1 MSETLLLALKHWI
14 RIALGPYPR
23 LFFPLAR
30 FKEGHRA
37 AVGKDTELIIE
48 GFPRSGNSFAVNAFQ
63 MVQPRPVRLAHHI
76 HAPAQVIS
84 AARRDL
90 PILVLAREP
99 VAAASSL
106 VIRHPYI
113 SIRMALYEYIR
124 FYKTIAP
131 YRDKFVVGLFDQVT
145 NDYGEVIKR
154 INQRF
159 STGFVPFEHNEANV
173 QKSFDMIEQQNRQ
186 KNNGALAE
194 LRIARPSPAREK
206 LKARQPL
213 ALEVEKQQHL
223 VAGATALFHAF
234 AKHAQFARAGLMQE
248 KF

>member
-1 MSETLLLALKHWI
+1 MVKVLLALKHWI

-37 AVGKDTELIIE
+37 AVGKDTELVIE
-48 GFPRSGNSFAVNAFQ
+48 GFPRSGNSFAVNAFEL
-63 MVQPRPVRLAHHI
+63 VQPRPVRLAHHL
-76 HAPAQVIS
+76 HAPAQIIL

-106 VIRHPYI
+106 VIRHPHI
-113 SIRMALYEYIR
+113 SLRMALYEYMR
-124 FYKTIAP
+124 FYETIAP

-159 STGFVPFEHNEANV
+159 STGFALFEHNEMNV
-173 QKSFDMIEQQNRQ
+173 QKSFDVIEQQNRR

-206 LKARQPL
+206 FKAERPL
-213 ALEVEKQQHL
+213 AREVEKQQHL

-234 AKHAQFARAGLMQE
+234 ARQAKSASADLIRE

>member
-1 MSETLLLALKHWI
+1 MFDTALALKHWI

-37 AVGKDTELIIE
+37 AVGKDTELVIE
-48 GFPRSGNSFAVNAFQ
+48 GFPRSGNSFAVSAFQ
-63 MVQPRPVRLAHHI
+63 MAQPRPVRLAHHL
-76 HAPAQVIS
+76 HAPAQVIL
-84 AARRDL
+84 AARRGL
-90 PILVLAREP
+90 PILVLVREP

-113 SIRMALYEYIR
+113 SMRMALYEYIR
-124 FYKTIAP
+124 FYETITP

-145 NDYGEVIKR
+145 NDYGEVIRR

-159 STGFVPFEHNEANV
+159 STGFAVFEHNEANV
-173 QKSFDMIEQQNRQ
+173 QKSFDSIEQQNRR

-194 LRIARPSPAREK
+194 LRIARPSHAREK
-206 LKARQPL
+206 LKAERPL
-213 ALEVEKQQHL
+213 ALAIENQQHL
-223 VAGATALFHAF
+223 VAGATAIFHAF
-234 AKHAQFARAGLMQE
+234 AKLARFKKAGLRQE

>member
-1 MSETLLLALKHWI
+1 MSETVLALKHWI

-23 LFFPLAR
+23 CFFPLAR

-37 AVGKDTELIIE
+37 AVGMDTELVIE

-76 HAPAQVIS
+76 HAPAQIIL

-113 SIRMALYEYIR
+113 SLRMALYEYIR
-124 FYKTIAP
+124 FYETIAP
-131 YRDKFVVGLFDQVT
+131 YRGKFVVGLFDQVT

-159 STGFVPFEHNEANV
+159 ASGFAAFEHNEANV

-186 KNNGALAE
+186 KHNGALAE

-206 LKARQPL
+206 LKAQQPL

-223 VAGATALFHAF
+223 VAGATALFQAF
-234 AKHAQFARAGLMQE
+234 ARQAQFESAGSRQE

>member
-1 MSETLLLALKHWI
+1 VTLLKLKHWI

-37 AVGKDTELIIE
+37 AVGKDTELVIE

-63 MVQPRPVRLAHHI
+63 MAQPRLVRLAHHI
-76 HAPAQVIS
+76 HAPAQVIL
-84 AARRDL
+84 AARRGL
-90 PILVLAREP
+90 PILVLVREP
-99 VAAASSL
+99 VAAVSSL

-113 SIRMALYEYIR
+113 SMRMALHEYIR
-124 FYKTIAP
+124 FYETIAP
-131 YRDKFVVGLFDQVT
+131 YRDKFVVGLFGQVT

-159 STGFVPFEHNEANV
+159 STGFASFEHNEANV
-173 QKSFDMIEQQNRQ
+173 QKSFGLIEQQNRQ

-206 LKARQPL
+206 LKAGRSL
-213 ALEVEKQQHL
+213 AREVEKQQHL
-223 VAGATALFHAF
+223 VAGATAIFHAF
-234 AKHAQFARAGLMQE
+234 AKQAKFERIGVMQE
-248 KF
+248 KT

>member
-1 MSETLLLALKHWI
+1 MTLLALKHWI
-14 RIALGPYPR
+14 RIALGPYPQ

-37 AVGKDTELIIE
+37 AVGKDTELVIE

-63 MVQPRPVRLAHHI
+63 MVQPRPVRLAHHL
-76 HAPAQVIS
+76 HAPAQVIA
-84 AARRDL
+84 AARRGL
-90 PILVLAREP
+90 PILILVREP

-113 SIRMALYEYIR
+113 SIKMALYEYIR
-124 FYKTIAP
+124 FYETIAP
-131 YRDKFVVGLFDQVT
+131 YRYEFVVGLFDEIT

-159 STGFVPFEHNEANV
+159 STGFALFEHNETNV
-173 QKSFDMIEQQNRQ
+173 QKSFDLIERQNRQ

-194 LRIARPSPAREK
+194 LRIARPSPVRDK
-206 LKARQPL
+206 LKVGRPL
-213 ALEVEKQQHL
+213 AREVEKQRHL
-223 VAGATALFHAF
+223 VAGATALFHAY
-234 AKHAQFARAGLMQE
+234 AKPRKFEGTGLLQE
-248 KF
+248 KS

>member
-1 MSETLLLALKHWI
+1 MSETFLALKHWI

-37 AVGKDTELIIE
+37 AVGKDTELVIE
-48 GFPRSGNSFAVNAFQ
+48 GFPRSGNSFAVNAFEL
-63 MVQPRPVRLAHHI
+63 VQPRPVRLAHHI
-76 HAPAQVIS
+76 HAPAQITL

-90 PILVLAREP
+90 PILVLVREP
-99 VAAASSL
+99 VAAVSSL

-113 SIRMALYEYIR
+113 SIRMALYEYRR
-124 FYKTIAP
+124 FYETIAP

-145 NDYGEVIKR
+145 QDYGEVIKR
-154 INQRF
+154 INRHF
-159 STGFVPFEHNEANV
+159 ATGFAAFEHTETNV

-186 KNNGALAE
+186 KHNGAVAE
-194 LRIARPSPAREK
+194 LRIARPSPTREK
-206 LKARQPL
+206 LKTERPVTR
-213 ALEVEKQQHL
+213 EVEKQRHL
-223 VAGATALFHAF
+223 IAGAQALFHAF
-234 AKHAQFARAGLMQE
+234 TEQARFESAGLIQE